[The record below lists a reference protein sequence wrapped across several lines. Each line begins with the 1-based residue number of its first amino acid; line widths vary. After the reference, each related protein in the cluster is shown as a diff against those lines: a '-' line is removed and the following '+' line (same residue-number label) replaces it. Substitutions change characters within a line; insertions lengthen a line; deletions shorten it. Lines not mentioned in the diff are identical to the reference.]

1 MNRLR
6 IHLTELNMRHLHGGA
21 RIARA
26 RRLEK
31 AALVDGVK
39 LSLDVAVFDAAVEAS
54 PLPPGV
60 DAVRY
65 VVDLAARLDAA
76 APKRVRGLRTPRA

>member
-1 MNRLR
+1 MRV
-6 IHLTELNMRHLHGGA
+6 HLNDLNMRHLHGGA
-21 RIARA
+21 RVARA

-31 AALVDGVK
+31 AALVDGVV
-39 LSLDVAVFDAAVEAS
+39 LSLDVAVYDAAVEAS

-65 VVDLAARLDAA
+65 VVDLATRLDAA
-76 APKRVRGLRTPRA
+76 AAVKRARAPRDAP